1 MRRQDSQDEA
11 GEEIESLL
19 LADEK
24 SHDQSGLL
32 PNHVTKSPDH
42 MPHCNDSSLVLVNR
56 ILESPRKQY
65 SLARSPD
72 KWLGKSYSDADL
84 RSMEKCTVTEN
95 KLALQGSIRKTTSKD
110 TGSFINHEKGAVT
123 LSGSL
128 ATDAFSTIANHN
140 PHSEILEL
148 KDLSQ
153 DAIIAKQTKSV
164 GENSNGRTNGDGKT
178 KMTKNRN
185 KQGAKFRRQMSDTTS
200 GSPSLSSSSK
210 GSSSISS
217 LQGAAALRD
226 TCSPSKTSHQCG
238 TSHTGGTSRP
248 GGSNENLSKNSNS
261 NGNVDATGDL
271 LDKTNSMDISS
282 PKASFPK
289 SSKPASAHERQARI
303 QILQREL
310 ARIQRE
316 LKSLGELEV
325 EVSYV

>member
-84 RSMEKCTVTEN
+84 RSLEKCTVTEN

-110 TGSFINHEKGAVT
+110 TGSFINHEKGAVA

-140 PHSEILEL
+140 TSSEMLEL

-153 DAIIAKQTKSV
+153 DAIITKQTKSV
-164 GENSNGRTNGDGKT
+164 GENSNGKTNP
-178 KMTKNRN
+178 TKNRN

-226 TCSPSKTSHQCG
+226 TCSPSKTSHPEG
-238 TSHTGGTSRP
+238 TSHPGGTSHS
-248 GGSNENLSKNSNS
+248 GGSNGDLSENSNS
-261 NGNVDATGDL
+261 NGNLNPQGNS
-271 LDKTNSMDISS
+271 LDNSNSMDNSS
-282 PKASFPK
+282 PKGSFPK
-289 SSKPASAHERQARI
+289 SSKPGSARERQARI